1 MPLSFVRDDITH
13 LAVDAIVN
21 AANRRLLPGGGVCGA
36 IFAAAGPRLIPA
48 CLAQSPCEIGQSV
61 ITPGFRLRAKHVIHT
76 VGPIWRGGHRGE
88 EAQLRSCY
96 RTALALAEQNHLESI
111 AFPLISAGIYGYPPE
126 QALAVAVSEISAYL
140 AHSDLDVT
148 LVFFDSRLTALGL
161 DHDPEL
167 RQFIDDNYVEQSPF
181 LRRREA
187 ELQRDMMFAE
197 ADDAPQPDMIFAEN
211 NAPQPD
217 MMFAAKEAPQPDMM
231 ATADAGDAPDAD
243 EAPQP
248 GMLFPADAAAP
259 KAGSMSP
266 ADGKAQGR
274 PKRGATSPA
283 GGSAPSARA
292 QALQSARA
300 DIPGPCRAARPA
312 PQDAALEEMLSRMG
326 ETFSH
331 MLLRMI
337 DERGWK
343 DSDVYHRA
351 NIDRKHFSKIRNNP
365 QYHPKKETA
374 LAFAVALELS
384 VEDADALLR
393 TAGYAMSRADRRDL
407 IVRYYLTRREYDI
420 HRINLKL
427 FSYQEAPLGC

>member
-88 EAQLRSCY
+88 ESQLRSCY
-96 RTALALAEQNHLESI
+96 RTALALAEQNDLESI

-187 ELQRDMMFAE
+187 ELQRDMLFAVE
-197 ADDAPQPDMIFAEN
+197 T
-211 NAPQPD
+211 
-217 MMFAAKEAPQPDMM
+217 EAP
-231 ATADAGDAPDAD
+231 APR
-243 EAPQP
+243 
-248 GMLFPADAAAP
+248 AAAP
-259 KAGSMSP
+259 AE
-266 ADGKAQGR
+266 R
-274 PKRGATSPA
+274 N
-283 GGSAPSARA
+283 SAPEAC
-292 QALQSARA
+292 A
-300 DIPGPCRAARPA
+300 DAPA
-312 PQDAALEEMLSRMG
+312 MPDVSLEEMLSRVG

-343 DSDVYHRA
+343 DSDAYHRA
-351 NIDRKHFSKIRNNP
+351 NIDRKLFSKIRNSP

-384 VEDADALLR
+384 PEEADALLAA
-393 TAGYAMSRADRRDL
+393 AGYAMSRADRRDL
-407 IVRYYLTRREYDI
+407 IVRYYLSHREYDI

-427 FSYQEAPLGC
+427 FSFHEEPLGC

>member
-1 MPLSFVRDDITH
+1 MPLSFIRDDITH

-76 VGPIWRGGHRGE
+76 VGPIWRGGRFGE
-88 EAQLRSCY
+88 EALLRSCY
-96 RTALALAEQNHLESI
+96 RTALALAEQNDLESI

-140 AHSDLDVT
+140 AHSDLHVT

-187 ELQRDMMFAE
+187 ELQRDMLFAVE
-197 ADDAPQPDMIFAEN
+197 T
-211 NAPQPD
+211 
-217 MMFAAKEAPQPDMM
+217 EAP
-231 ATADAGDAPDAD
+231 APR
-243 EAPQP
+243 
-248 GMLFPADAAAP
+248 AAAP
-259 KAGSMSP
+259 AE
-266 ADGKAQGR
+266 R
-274 PKRGATSPA
+274 N
-283 GGSAPSARA
+283 SAPEAC
-292 QALQSARA
+292 A
-300 DIPGPCRAARPA
+300 DAPA
-312 PQDAALEEMLSRMG
+312 MPDVSLEEMLSRVG

-343 DSDVYHRA
+343 DSDAYHRA
-351 NIDRKHFSKIRNNP
+351 NIDRKLFSKIRNSP

-384 VEDADALLR
+384 PEEADALLAA
-393 TAGYAMSRADRRDL
+393 AGYAMSRADRRDL
-407 IVRYYLTRREYDI
+407 IVRYYLSHREYDI

-427 FSYQEAPLGC
+427 FSFHEEPLGC

>member
-1 MPLSFVRDDITH
+1 MPLSFVRDDVTH

-21 AANRRLLPGGGVCGA
+21 AANPQLLPGGGVCGA
-36 IFAAAGPRLIPA
+36 IFAAAGRELVSA
-48 CLAQSPCEIGQSV
+48 CSALAPCETGQSV
-61 ITPGFRLRAKHVIHT
+61 ITPGFHLRAKHVIHT
-76 VGPIWRGGHRGE
+76 VGPIWRGGRFGE
-88 EAQLRSCY
+88 EALLRSCY
-96 RTALALAEQNHLESI
+96 RTALALAEQSGLASV

-187 ELQRDMMFAE
+187 ELQRDMLFAVETE
-197 ADDAPQPDMIFAEN
+197 APAPRAAAQAERNSAPEACADAPAMPDV
-211 NAPQPD
+211 
-217 MMFAAKEAPQPDMM
+217 
-231 ATADAGDAPDAD
+231 
-243 EAPQP
+243 
-248 GMLFPADAAAP
+248 
-259 KAGSMSP
+259 S
-266 ADGKAQGR
+266 
-274 PKRGATSPA
+274 
-283 GGSAPSARA
+283 
-292 QALQSARA
+292 
-300 DIPGPCRAARPA
+300 
-312 PQDAALEEMLSRMG
+312 LEEMLSRVG

-343 DSDVYHRA
+343 DSDAYHRA
-351 NIDRKHFSKIRNNP
+351 NIDRKLFSKIRNSP
-365 QYHPKKETA
+365 RYHPKKETA

-384 VEDADALLR
+384 PEEADALLAA
-393 TAGYAMSRADRRDL
+393 AGYAMSRADRRDL
-407 IVRYYLTRREYDI
+407 IVRYYLSHREYDI

-427 FSYQEAPLGC
+427 FSFHEEPLGC